1 MKNYIKSIM
10 TAALLLVATGTW
22 ADNVTVTTQVD
33 GQASTAG
40 GTATVDR
47 PDALG
52 GEEVT
57 ITVKPEQGYYLED
70 ITAIKTIAGTYAQT
84 RAPGI
89 DEPLTLTHASG
100 DAIEGQTTYKF
111 VMPETGVNGASYSV
125 EVTVNFS
132 QRTSITDDATVTATG
147 TFTYSGKAIVPETI
161 TVKLVSSNTTLTK
174 ATDYTLAFAD
184 NTNQGTATITAT
196 GVGKY
201 AGTATGTFTI
211 NPKEVKNPVIKL
223 SQTSF
228 DYDGQEHM
236 PTVTVYDVD
245 GTTEIPASEYNV
257 AYQKK
262 TSDSG
267 STGSGETGTSTSG
280 TGTSTDAGNVD
291 GSGTSVVTKEEG
303 TYTVVVTDKKGGNY
317 TIATATADYEI
328 KASSLYAADG
338 IWIWTDNVT
347 IVAQSKEKTYDG
359 TSLDGHDT
367 AFARGIPEGFSVS
380 ITASGLQTDAGE
392 SDIKI
397 ESFIIYNSRNEDVTS
412 HFTNITTEIGKLIIT
427 PAPLTVQTGSASKTY
442 DGTPLTNPEAYVTG
456 LVNEET
462 ATVTATGSQTDAGE
476 SENTFEIK
484 WDSAKKSNYIII
496 EDLGTLT
503 VETKEVKNPTIK
515 LSPTSFK
522 YDGQEHK
529 PTVTV
534 YDGTTEIPASEY
546 NVRYQKKASDSG
558 NSGSGETGTSAI
570 GTGTSTEIS
579 SADGSSASVETKETG
594 TYIVTISDKMGGNY
608 KISNATAEF
617 EITPKQTIW
626 LMIQEVNP
634 KTFTYDGNPHSPQ
647 LRIGAATEKNCSAK
661 FVLPD
666 TEYTIEYKYNNTKVE
681 ECIAPGAYTMVVM
694 PKAGSQYTF
703 DPTTAEFE
711 ILESDPAVTAP
722 TPIENLVYNGNNQ
735 QLFNPGSTTGGT
747 MKYSIDRVTYPNGT
761 VKVLTGYNVYST
773 FSKFTHSL
781 KDAGTYLIYYKVEG
795 NEYYNDVAAKS
806 FTVTISQK
814 EVKNPTINLSETSFN
829 YDGQEHKPTVTVYDD
844 LTKIP
849 ESEYNVS
856 YQKKASDSGSTGSG
870 EIKEPGTYIVTIT
883 DKEGGNYTLGTATAE
898 FKIVEDENTDVVVP
912 PTPIEGLVYNGQPQ
926 ALVKAG
932 SVSKLREMQYRL
944 SSENAWS
951 TEIPVATNAGEYEVE
966 YWAQAINAL
975 AKDLTSGYVKVTIAP
990 KELKEEN
997 FFIGS
1002 SKDRIT
1008 NASLNPYPVVD
1019 SVTVVLIEGDQPIKL
1034 QEGTDYT
1041 FDYFGADNQWIAED
1055 ELYMDKNQNKSI
1067 NLVVTGK
1074 GNYSGEVSRSFT
1086 NTPVFYSINEQ
1097 TNTATITGLA
1107 NSEATTV
1114 VIPSTVAANGRNY
1127 PVTSLKDLGIEFP
1140 GTRLI
1145 DLTDFNL
1152 KNLKEN
1158 PLEIEGGALEGK
1170 KVKVLPET
1178 LAFFASN
1185 PSLRTNVENG
1195 QLYADLKADYYL
1207 QTFSCGIDIT
1217 IPGEK
1222 KITYVVGKDTVNL
1235 GTIRDITEYL
1245 KFYKCTVKEND
1256 GKDEV
1261 FVSSIHD
1268 QMKDGFRRKTSGG
1281 GSGGGSTVL
1290 ATSLLY
1296 EANNGVLIACDTTSV
1311 INLIEQVDVASIA
1324 DQVDLKSLATALGY
1338 GALVKY
1344 APEAMLKQYV
1354 LDNADL
1360 IKKKIKEQF
1369 RSTAA
1374 TLVAQYTKDKPI
1386 ATGDVKTYG
1395 LDNMLVPV
1403 TESSHFDATDEAGN
1417 TYYIL
1422 YNGTFHKI
1430 NDNIKT
1436 EVSACKAVLKV
1447 PGSMAKS
1454 RTLDITEGDD
1464 DATVISAI
1472 LAEGDGG
1479 ARWYN
1484 LSGQRIE
1491 KPTKKGLYILNGH
1504 KVVIK

>member
-22 ADNVTVTTQVD
+22 ADNVVVINQLNGTESEIGGTVTVD
-33 GQASTAG
+33 KTTAS
-40 GTATVDR
+40 
-47 PDALG
+47 G
-52 GEEVT
+52 GETVT
-57 ITVKPEQGYYLED
+57 ITVEPATGYYLD
-70 ITAIKTIAGTYAQT
+70 PANITVVKTIEGSKAQT
-84 RAPGI
+84 RAPGLS
-89 DEPLTLTHASG
+89 EPLTVTHASG
-100 DAIEGQTTYKF
+100 DDVSGEATYTF
-111 VMPETGVNGASYSV
+111 VMPTDIDGVSYDV

-174 ATDYTLAFAD
+174 TTDYTLAFAD

-359 TSLDGHDT
+359 TSLEGHDT

-397 ESFIIYNSRNEDVTS
+397 ENFIIYNSRNEDVTS

-442 DGTPLTNPEAYVTG
+442 DGTPLTNPEAAVAG
-456 LVNEET
+456 LVEGEKI
-462 ATVTATGSQTDAGE
+462 TVTATGSQTDAGE

-503 VETKEVKNPTIK
+503 VET
-515 LSPTSFK
+515 
-522 YDGQEHK
+522 
-529 PTVTV
+529 
-534 YDGTTEIPASEY
+534 
-546 NVRYQKKASDSG
+546 
-558 NSGSGETGTSAI
+558 
-570 GTGTSTEIS
+570 
-579 SADGSSASVETKETG
+579 
-594 TYIVTISDKMGGNY
+594 
-608 KISNATAEF
+608 
-617 EITPKQTIW
+617 
-626 LMIQEVNP
+626 
-634 KTFTYDGNPHSPQ
+634 
-647 LRIGAATEKNCSAK
+647 
-661 FVLPD
+661 
-666 TEYTIEYKYNNTKVE
+666 
-681 ECIAPGAYTMVVM
+681 
-694 PKAGSQYTF
+694 
-703 DPTTAEFE
+703 
-711 ILESDPAVTAP
+711 
-722 TPIENLVYNGNNQ
+722 
-735 QLFNPGSTTGGT
+735 
-747 MKYSIDRVTYPNGT
+747 
-761 VKVLTGYNVYST
+761 
-773 FSKFTHSL
+773 
-781 KDAGTYLIYYKVEG
+781 
-795 NEYYNDVAAKS
+795 
-806 FTVTISQK
+806 K

-1002 SKDRIT
+1002 SKDKIT

-1074 GNYSGEVSRSFT
+1074 GNYSGEVRRSFT
-1086 NTPVFYSINEQ
+1086 NTLVISSFNEL

-1127 PVTSLKDLGIEFP
+1127 PVTSLKGLGIEFP

-1354 LDNADL
+1354 LNNADL

-1403 TESSHFDATDEAGN
+1403 TESTHFDATDEAGN

-1422 YNGTFHKI
+1422 YDGIFHKI

-1447 PGSMAKS
+1447 PASMAKS
-1454 RTLDITEGDD
+1454 RALDITEGDD
-1464 DATVISAI
+1464 DTTVISAI
-1472 LAEGDGG
+1472 LAEGDGE

-1484 LSGQRIE
+1484 LNGQRIE

-1504 KVVIK
+1504 KVVVK